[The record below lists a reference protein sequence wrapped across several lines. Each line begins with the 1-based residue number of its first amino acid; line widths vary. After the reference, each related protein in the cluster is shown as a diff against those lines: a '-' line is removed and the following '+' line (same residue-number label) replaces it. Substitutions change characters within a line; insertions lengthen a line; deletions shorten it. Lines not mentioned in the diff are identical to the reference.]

1 MATLIGSPVGKVAAD
16 RDLMVSSNQIHIV
29 GNLIGRR
36 PVIRRESSS
45 TETEATAGDGE
56 LHLARSVGIGINADI
71 RWREKTHIRP
81 PNCGAVRRQSKCV
94 DRVGADQVR
103 AAEADRMTT
112 PLNGRLNAVHDV
124 VTDVVR

>member
-16 RDLMVSSNQIHIV
+16 CDLMVSSNQIHIV

-45 TETEATAGDGE
+45 TETEATASDGE
-56 LHLARSVGIGINADI
+56 LHLARSVGVGINADI

-81 PNCGAVRRQSKCV
+81 PDRGTVYRQPEGINCIRT
-94 DRVGADQVR
+94 DQIC
-103 AAEADRMTT
+103 AAHSIR
-112 PLNGRLNAVHDV
+112 
-124 VTDVVR
+124 